1 MALNRQKGEPETD
14 NVQNLTDDTA
24 NMPGVLGARR
34 GVPIY
39 ESNPS
44 IPERGSNV
52 AKRKPRQLG
61 AEHKGL
67 IINDG
72 TGEILGRGTAIAYE
86 WEEVDAERFV
96 KLFMAGLKQATGLSK
111 AGLSVFEVVYH
122 QLRESPNNDKIEMS
136 FYRARKHS
144 PGLVDRTYQRGL
156 RELLDRQFLF
166 RSPSEGVFFVNI
178 QYMFNGDRLAFV
190 KAYHL
195 KGAKPQQEQL
205 SFLPDEP

>member
-1 MALNRQKGEPETD
+1 MAVD
-14 NVQNLTDDTA
+14 SQNDS
-24 NMPGVLGARR
+24 GVLGAKR
-34 GVPIY
+34 GIPIY

-44 IPERGSNV
+44 IPVKGGVTRT
-52 AKRKPRQLG
+52 RKRQLG
-61 AEHKGL
+61 DDHRGL
-67 IINDG
+67 VINDG
-72 TGEILGRGTAIAYE
+72 SGEILGRGTAVAYE

-96 KLFMAGLKQATGLSK
+96 KLFMSGLKQATGLSK
-111 AGLSVFEVVYH
+111 AGLSVFEVVYL
-122 QLRESPNNDKIEMS
+122 QLRESPNTDKIEMS
-136 FYRARKHS
+136 FYRARKHI
-144 PGLVDRTYQRGL
+144 PDLADRTYQRGL

-205 SFLPDEP
+205 SLLPPD

>member
-1 MALNRQKGEPETD
+1 MAEDSQI
-14 NVQNLTDDTA
+14 Q
-24 NMPGVLGARR
+24 GVLGAKR

-39 ESNPS
+39 ETNPS
-44 IPERGSNV
+44 IPEKGGVSRT
-52 AKRKPRQLG
+52 RKRQLG
-61 AEHKGL
+61 DEHKGL
-67 IINDG
+67 VINDG
-72 TGEILGRGTAIAYE
+72 SGEILGRGTAIAYE

-122 QLRESPNNDKIEMS
+122 QLRESPNNDKVEMS
-136 FYRARKHS
+136 FYRARKLR
-144 PGLVDRTYQRGL
+144 PTMVDRTYQRGL

-166 RSPSEGVFFVNI
+166 RSPSDGVFFVNI

-195 KGAKPQQEQL
+195 KGARPEQGQL
-205 SFLPDEP
+205 SLLPPD